1 VALLL
6 VALNLGFVV
15 VAVTLGYRS
24 TGRPDHHLKE
34 HSVGTWVSFVQLL
47 AIAEDRSHNTHSQ
60 TFAPS
65 RPDPTPVTR
74 VEEHSPRYRRAFAD
88 AGVRVADLAT
98 YDDVRRRVPRTTK
111 TDLVASQRAEPPFGD
126 FLAVPRAQFASLHTS
141 PGPIFIPRIADER
154 GGTPVLAKS
163 IRAMGV
169 GPGDV
174 AHVTLSYHI
183 MPGGLRLH
191 RAFEEAGCLVIN
203 GGTGNSRLQVEVA
216 KAWGATVYAG
226 TPSFLANLG
235 DTAREMGLDPRRD
248 LAYRVGFSTAEALT
262 PALRRTLEDMFGIE
276 LFDHCGEAQIGP
288 LAGECKAHDGMH
300 LHAEDL
306 FCEFLDPETGAPVE
320 AGGTGELVATLLG
333 PRGIPLVRYAPGDVF
348 RLLPGACTCG
358 DPSPR
363 VVFVGQVG
371 GIRKIRGVLVHPMQ
385 VGAALRDFPEAGR
398 FQIVVDHPA
407 DARYDR
413 AVLRLGLVTPPAD
426 AAAFAQAVAARVKA
440 VALIAMD
447 VELVAQDAIPEA
459 AAGPRYAE
467 AMVDLRTK
475 S

>member
-1 VALLL
+1 MHWPPTSEQLSRLLE
-6 VALNLGFVV
+6 
-15 VAVTLGYRS
+15 TLR
-24 TGRPDHHLKE
+24 
-34 HSVGTWVSFVQLL
+34 W
-47 AIAEDRSHNTHSQ
+47 
-60 TFAPS
+60 
-65 RPDPTPVTR
+65 
-74 VEEHSPRYRRAFAD
+74 VEEHSPRYRRLFAE
-88 AGVRVADLAT
+88 AGVRAAELRT
-98 YDDVRRRVPRTTK
+98 YDDVRRRVPRTAK
-111 TDLVASQRAEPPFGD
+111 TDLVASQRDQPPFGD
-126 FLAVPRAQFASLHTS
+126 FLAVPREEFASLHTS
-141 PGPIFIPRIADER
+141 PGPIFIPRIASER

-163 IRAMGV
+163 IRTMGV
-169 GPGDV
+169 VPGDV
-174 AHVTLSYHI
+174 AHVTLSYHV

-203 GGTGNSRLQVEVA
+203 GGTGASRLQIEVA
-216 KAWGATVYAG
+216 RAWGATVYAG

-235 DTAREMGLDPRRD
+235 ETAKEMGLDPRRD

-262 PALRRTLEDMFGIE
+262 PALRRSLEATFGIE

-306 FCEFLDPETGAPVE
+306 FCEFLDPDTGDAVDR
-320 AGGTGELVATLLG
+320 GGTGELVATLLG

-348 RLLPGACTCG
+348 RLLSGDCACG

-371 GIRKIRGVLVHPMQ
+371 GIRKVKGVLVHPMQ
-385 VGAALRDFPEAGR
+385 VGAALRDFPEVAR
-398 FQIVVDHPA
+398 FQIVIDHPPG
-407 DARYDR
+407 ARYDR
-413 AVLRLGLVTPPAD
+413 AVLRIAMTVPPAN
-426 AAAFAQAVAARVKA
+426 AEAWRRTVAERVKA
-440 VALIAMD
+440 TALVSMD
-447 VELVAQDAIPEA
+447 VELVPLESIPEA